1 MRAFNPTGEGDWK
14 SNEHNGIMA
23 IVESGFVHQQKIIRG
38 IEKAAAT
45 LASEVVR
52 IRHNF
57 GEDWSGEGAVFFRVV
72 LKDTA
77 SKRSQLREVAR
88 RVSSVI
94 LDEVKPQELGLQSYF
109 NFRSESE
116 QAELKEES
124 WV

>member
-1 MRAFNPTGEGDWK
+1 
-14 SNEHNGIMA
+14 MA
-23 IVESGFVHQQKIIRG
+23 IVLSGFVHQQKIVKG
-38 IEKAAAT
+38 IEKAAAA

-52 IRHNF
+52 IRYNF
-57 GEDWSGEGAVFFRVV
+57 GEDWSGEDAVFFRVV

-77 SKRSQLREVAR
+77 TKRSQLREVAK
-88 RVSSVI
+88 RVSSIV

-116 QAELKEES
+116 QAELKEEA